1 MLVSIIIPCF
11 NEKDYIEIVIEKILN
26 LQNITKEIII
36 VDDHSTDGTREILE
50 QKLKNK
56 VSKII
61 FSPENQGKGSAIKL
75 GIEHATGDIILIQD
89 ADLEYDPNDYHQL
102 LAPFIDNDADAVYGS
117 RFIDNKKRRV
127 IYFLNTIANKI
138 LTFLTN
144 CFLNLNFT
152 DVETGYKL
160 FKRELVHDIN
170 IKEKGFGF
178 EIELTMKLARK
189 NIKFYEVGVS
199 YSGRSY
205 QEGKKI
211 KKRHFF
217 EAIYC
222 IFKYR
227 FLS

>member
-11 NEKDYIEIVIEKILN
+11 NEKDYIEIVIEKILK
-26 LQNITKEIII
+26 LQNIAKEIII

-61 FSPENQGKGSAIKL
+61 FSPKNQGKGSAIKL

-117 RFIDNKKRRV
+117 RFTDNKKRRV

-160 FKRELVHDIN
+160 FKRELVQDIN

>member
-11 NEKDYIEIVIEKILN
+11 NEKNYIEIVIEKILK
-26 LQNITKEIII
+26 LENIAKEIII
-36 VDDHSTDGTREILE
+36 VDDHSTDGTQEILE
-50 QKLKNK
+50 KKLKNK

-61 FSPENQGKGSAIKL
+61 FSPKNQGKGSAVKL
-75 GIEHATGDIILIQD
+75 GIEQATGDIILIQD

-160 FKRELVHDIN
+160 FKRELVQDIN

>member
-11 NEKDYIEIVIEKILN
+11 NEKDYIEIVIEKILK
-26 LQNITKEIII
+26 LQNIAKEIII

-61 FSPENQGKGSAIKL
+61 FSPKNQGKGSAIKL

-160 FKRELVHDIN
+160 FKRELVQDIN

-199 YSGRSY
+199 YSGR
-205 QEGKKI
+205 
-211 KKRHFF
+211 
-217 EAIYC
+217 
-222 IFKYR
+222 
-227 FLS
+227 

>member
-11 NEKDYIEIVIEKILN
+11 NEKDYIEIVIKKILK
-26 LQNITKEIII
+26 LENIAKEIII
-36 VDDHSTDGTREILE
+36 VDDHSTDGTQEILE
-50 QKLKNK
+50 KKLKNK

-61 FSPENQGKGSAIKL
+61 FSPKNQGKGSAVKL
-75 GIEHATGDIILIQD
+75 GIEQATGDIILIQD

-102 LAPFIDNDADAVYGS
+102 IAPFIDNDADAVYGS

-160 FKRELVHDIN
+160 FKRKLVQDIN

>member
-1 MLVSIIIPCF
+1 MDAAVHGNK
-11 NEKDYIEIVIEKILN
+11 NEPRYN
-26 LQNITKEIII
+26 LP
-36 VDDHSTDGTREILE
+36 
-50 QKLKNK
+50 
-56 VSKII
+56 KII

-152 DVETGYKL
+152 DV
-160 FKRELVHDIN
+160 
-170 IKEKGFGF
+170 
-178 EIELTMKLARK
+178 
-189 NIKFYEVGVS
+189 
-199 YSGRSY
+199 
-205 QEGKKI
+205 
-211 KKRHFF
+211 
-217 EAIYC
+217 
-222 IFKYR
+222 
-227 FLS
+227 

>member
-11 NEKDYIEIVIEKILN
+11 NEKDYIEIVIEKILK
-26 LQNITKEIII
+26 LQNIAKEIII

-50 QKLKNK
+50 KKLTNK

-61 FSPENQGKGSAIKL
+61 FSPKNQGKGSAIKL
-75 GIEHATGDIILIQD
+75 GIEQATGDIILIQD
-89 ADLEYDPNDYHQL
+89 ADLEYDPNDYYQL
-102 LAPFIDNDADAVYGS
+102 LSPFIDNDADAVYGS

-127 IYFLNTIANKI
+127 IYFLNTIANKF

-160 FKRELVHDIN
+160 FKRELVKDIN
-170 IKEKGFGF
+170 IIEKGFGF
-178 EIELTMKLARK
+178 EIEITMKLARK
-189 NIKFYEVGVS
+189 NIKFYEVGIS

-211 KKRHFF
+211 KKIHFF

>member
-11 NEKDYIEIVIEKILN
+11 NEKDYIEIVIEKILK
-26 LQNITKEIII
+26 LQNIAKEIII

-61 FSPENQGKGSAIKL
+61 FSPKNQGKGSAIKL

-160 FKRELVHDIN
+160 FKRELVQDIN